1 MIRRI
6 DLRGVDRSAAVDPG
20 QLPRAAFDVE
30 AALDAV
36 RPICADVAR
45 RGLDAV
51 RDATARFDGVE
62 QDELGIWSAPGGA
75 FVAWFKD
82 PDGNTLSLTQF

>member
-62 QDELGIWSAPGGA
+62 QDEIAVPTGA
-75 FVAWFKD
+75 AVAALDRLD
-82 PDGNTLSLTQF
+82 PDVRAALE